1 MEARYCK
8 HCGAK
13 LKPFNTDR
21 CMKCFIEQTGGIIHA
36 TGYWR
41 R

>member
-1 MEARYCK
+1 MEAQYCK

-21 CMKCFIEQTGGIIHA
+21 CMKCFIEQTGGKIYS
-36 TGYWR
+36 GKY
-41 R
+41 